1 MPICAF
7 CQKDSVLCA
16 SHSIPDGFFKAIS
29 RRNNGQLISI
39 PEGEGKIG
47 LSQNTGK
54 AKLLCREC
62 ETHFNKNFDSPLTN
76 AFKAWDKQ
84 IKANGLG
91 VRYEFSPNHLAQCI
105 ASICWRASVTGNSM
119 YANAKVSMRDTER
132 LLALL
137 LGDREDTLKSCSCS
151 IMRLYDKRLPADGGF
166 SQEIVSDIIL
176 PVNAYRISK
185 TGKKTGNH
193 FAFALLVQGFLC
205 HLMIPR
211 LPHALRVGSAFL
223 KPSKASLHAPPQYF
237 ADYKPLMDVMI
248 AGLGKHL
255 EGQSALKN

>member
-7 CQKDSVLCA
+7 CQKDRELCA

-91 VRYEFSPNHLAQCI
+91 VRYEFSPNHIAQCI
-105 ASICWRASVTGNSM
+105 ASVCWRASVTGNSM
-119 YANAKVSMRDTER
+119 YANARVSVPDTAR

-151 IMRLYDKRLPADGGF
+151 IKRLYDKRLPANGGF
-166 SQEIVSDIIL
+166 SQDIVSDIIL
-176 PVNAYRISK
+176 PLNAYRISK
-185 TGKKTGNH
+185 KGKKPGNH

-211 LPHALRVGSAFL
+211 LPHALRVGPALL
-223 KPSKASLHAPPQYF
+223 KPSKTSLHAPPQYF
-237 ADYKPLMDVMI
+237 ADYKPLMDAMV

-255 EGQSALKN
+255 EGQSALKG

>member
-7 CQKDSVLCA
+7 CQKDRELCA

-29 RRNNGQLISI
+29 RRNNGQLINI

-62 ETHFNKNFDSPLTN
+62 EAHFNRNFDSPLTN
-76 AFKAWDKQ
+76 GFKEWDKQ
-84 IKANGLG
+84 IKANGFG
-91 VRYEFSPNHLAQCI
+91 VRYEFSPNHLAQCL
-105 ASICWRASVTGNSM
+105 ASVCWRASVTGNSM
-119 YANAKVSMRDTER
+119 YANAKVCARDRAR

-137 LGDREDTLKSCSCS
+137 LDNREDTLKFCSCS
-151 IMRLYDKRLPADGGF
+151 IRRLYDRLPPADGGL
-166 SQEIVSDIIL
+166 SQEIISDIIL

-185 TGKKTGNH
+185 KGRKPGTH
-193 FAFALLVQGFLC
+193 FSFALLVQGFLC
-205 HLMIPR
+205 HLIIPR
-211 LPHALRVGSAFL
+211 LPHALRNGSGFL
-223 KPSKASLHAPPQYF
+223 KSSKTALHAPKQYF
-237 ADYKPLMDVMI
+237 ADYKPFMDAMV

-255 EGQSALKN
+255 DGQSTLKD

>member
-7 CQKDSVLCA
+7 CQEDRELCA
-16 SHSIPDGFFKAIS
+16 SHSIPDGFFKTIS

-39 PEGEGKIG
+39 PESEGKIG

-62 ETHFNKNFDSPLTN
+62 EAHFNKNFDSPLTN
-76 AFKAWDKQ
+76 AFKAWDRQ
-84 IKANGLG
+84 IKTNGLG

-105 ASICWRASVTGNSM
+105 ASVCWRASVTGNNM
-119 YANAKVSMRDTER
+119 YANARVGMRDRAR
-132 LLALL
+132 LLGLV
-137 LGDREDTLKSCSCS
+137 LGDLDDTLKSCSCS
-151 IMRLYDKRLPADGGF
+151 IKRLYDRRPPPDGGF

-185 TGKKTGNH
+185 KGKKPGNH
-193 FAFALLVQGFLC
+193 FAFAFLAQGFLC

-211 LPHALRVGSAFL
+211 LPHALRSGPAFL
-223 KPSKASLHAPPQYF
+223 KPSKTALLAPPQYF
-237 ADYKPLMDVMI
+237 ADYKPLMDAMV

-255 EGQSALKN
+255 DGQSTLKD

>member
-1 MPICAF
+1 MLICAF
-7 CQKDSVLCA
+7 CQKDRELCA

-39 PEGEGKIG
+39 PEGDGKIG

-76 AFKAWDKQ
+76 TFKAWDKQ

-105 ASICWRASVTGNSM
+105 ASVCWRASVTGNSM
-119 YANAKVSMRDTER
+119 YANARVSMRDTAR

-137 LGDREDTLKSCSCS
+137 LGDRDDTLKSCSCS
-151 IMRLYDKRLPADGGF
+151 IKRLYDKRPHADGGF
-166 SQEIVSDIIL
+166 SQDIVSDIIL

-185 TGKKTGNH
+185 KGKKPGNH

-211 LPHALRVGSAFL
+211 LPHALRVGPAFL
-223 KPSKASLHAPPQYF
+223 KPSKTSLHAPPQHF
-237 ADYKPLMDVMI
+237 ADYKPLMGAMV
-248 AGLGKHL
+248 AGLEKHL
-255 EGQSALKN
+255 EGQSALKD

>member
-7 CQKDSVLCA
+7 CQKDRELCA

-54 AKLLCREC
+54 AKLLCRKC

-91 VRYEFSPNHLAQCI
+91 VRYEFSPNHIAQCI
-105 ASICWRASVTGNSM
+105 ASVCWRASVTGNSM
-119 YANAKVSMRDTER
+119 YANARISVPDTAR

-137 LGDREDTLKSCSCS
+137 LGDREDTLKCCSCS
-151 IMRLYDKRLPADGGF
+151 IKRLYDKRPAADGGF
-166 SQEIVSDIIL
+166 SQDIVSDIIL

-185 TGKKTGNH
+185 KGKKPGNH

-211 LPHALRVGSAFL
+211 LPHALRVGPAFL
-223 KPSKASLHAPPQYF
+223 KPSKTSLHAPPQYF
-237 ADYKPLMDVMI
+237 ADYKPLMDAMV

-255 EGQSALKN
+255 EGQSALKD

>member
-1 MPICAF
+1 MPICAL
-7 CQKDSVLCA
+7 CQKDRELCE
-16 SHSIPDGFFKAIS
+16 SHSIPDGFFKTIS
-29 RRNNGQLISI
+29 RRHNGQLISI

-62 ETHFNKNFDSPLTN
+62 ETHFNKNFDSPLSN
-76 AFKAWDKQ
+76 AFKAWDKK
-84 IKANGLG
+84 IKADGFG
-91 VRYEFSPNHLAQCI
+91 VRYEFSPNHLAQCL
-105 ASICWRASVTGNSM
+105 ALVCWRASVTGNSM
-119 YANAKVSMRDTER
+119 YANAKVGMHGRGR

-137 LGDREDTLKSCSCS
+137 LADREDTLKSCSCS
-151 IMRLYDKRLPADGGF
+151 IRRLYDKLPSSEGGF

-185 TGKKTGNH
+185 KGKKSGSH

-211 LPHALRVGSAFL
+211 FPHALRNGPAFL
-223 KPSKASLHAPPQYF
+223 KPSKNVLCALPKYF
-237 ADYKPLMDVMI
+237 ADYKPLWDVMV

-255 EGQSALKN
+255 DGQSTLKD

>member
-7 CQKDSVLCA
+7 CQRDCELCA

-39 PEGEGKIG
+39 PKGKGKIG

-62 ETHFNKNFDSPLTN
+62 EANFNKNFDSPLTN
-76 AFKAWDKQ
+76 ALKAWDKQ
-84 IKANGLG
+84 IKADGLG
-91 VRYEFSPNHLAQCI
+91 VRYEFSPNHLAQCL
-105 ASICWRASVTGNSM
+105 ASVCWRASVTGNSM
-119 YANAKVSMRDTER
+119 YANARVSVRDRAR

-137 LGDREDTLKSCSCS
+137 LGGRENTLKSCSCS
-151 IMRLYDKRLPADGGF
+151 IKRLYDKRPPTDGGF
-166 SQEIVSDIIL
+166 SQEVVSGIIL

-185 TGKKTGNH
+185 KGKKPGNH

-211 LPHALRVGSAFL
+211 LPHALRVGPAFL
-223 KPSKASLHAPPQYF
+223 KPSKTSMHAPPQYF
-237 ADYKPLMDVMI
+237 ADYKPLMDAMV

-255 EGQSALKN
+255 EGQSTLKE

>member
-7 CQKDSVLCA
+7 CQEDRELCA
-16 SHSIPDGFFKAIS
+16 SHSIPDGFSKAIS
-29 RRNNGQLISI
+29 RRNSGQLISV
-39 PEGEGKIG
+39 PKGEGKVG

-54 AKLLCREC
+54 ANLLCKSC

-84 IKANGLG
+84 IKAKGFG
-91 VRYEFSPNHLAQCI
+91 VRYEFSPNHLAQCL
-105 ASICWRASVTGNSM
+105 ASECWRASVTGNSM
-119 YANAKVSMRDTER
+119 YANARVSMRDRAR

-137 LGDREDTLKSCSCS
+137 LGDREDTLKHCCCS
-151 IMRLYDKRLPADGGF
+151 IKRLYDRRPLPDGGF

-185 TGKKTGNH
+185 KGKKPENH
-193 FAFALLVQGFLC
+193 FAFALVVQGFLC

-211 LPHALRVGSAFL
+211 LPYGLRNSPAFL
-223 KPSKASLHAPPQYF
+223 KSSKTAVHAPPQYF
-237 ADYKPLMDVMI
+237 ADYRPLMDAMV

-255 EGQSALKN
+255 DGQTTLKD